1 METANTNSI
10 AFCGDLYLGEREVSL
25 SDPMEIL
32 MQSFAAC
39 SVNLEAPILQK
50 EGLCTSKINCP
61 LYSNPYTI
69 ETLNQLQCNLVSLG
83 NNHIADWGQAGL
95 CESIERLKEA
105 EISFVGAGLDLA
117 SSRTPFVAILP
128 QGTVGFL
135 SYGDPEIECKSATE
149 DGYGCNPL
157 NPDRMREEVAVLA
170 REVDVVIAQV
180 HTGLTNY
187 HLPLPGTRTLFRQLI
202 DAGASA
208 VIGHHPHVI
217 QGREIYRSKPIYY
230 SLGNFVFA
238 PILRQHGWMNLTEE
252 NCKSIIVELRLAN
265 GQLVSWK
272 EHHTAYCLSKDILNL
287 IQGHALQDRTRK
299 LDAWSVSLS
308 EDLPRY
314 SKVYQ
319 QYVMK
324 RTLSR
329 LLWRLHPL
337 RWNEISL
344 KHFTALVKGFTRS

>member
-1 METANTNSI
+1 MKTASTSSI
-10 AFCGDLYLGEREVSL
+10 AFCGDLYLGERKISL
-25 SDPMEIL
+25 SDPVKLL
-32 MQSFAAC
+32 MQSFSAC
-39 SVNLEAPILQK
+39 CVNLESPILQK

-61 LYSNPYTI
+61 LYSSPHALGI
-69 ETLNQLQCNLVSLG
+69 FDQLHCNLASLG
-83 NNHIADWGQAGL
+83 NNHITDWGEAGL

-105 EISFVGAGLDLA
+105 DVSFVGAGLDIVFA
-117 SSRTPFVAILP
+117 RTPHVAILP
-128 QGTVGFL
+128 QGTVGYL
-135 SYGDPEIECKSATE
+135 SYGDPEIDCKSATE

-157 NPDRMREEVAVLA
+157 NPDRMMEEVVVLA
-170 REVDVVIAQV
+170 RETDVVIVQV

-187 HLPLPGTRTLFRQLI
+187 HLPLPDTRTLFRQLI

-217 QGREIYRSKPIYY
+217 QGREIYRGKPIYY
-230 SLGNFVFA
+230 SLGNFIFA

-252 NCKSIIVELRLAN
+252 NCKSIIVELTLAN

-272 EHHTAYCLSKDILNL
+272 EHHTAYCLSKDTLDL
-287 IQGHALQDRTRK
+287 IQGRALHDRIRK
-299 LDAWSVSLS
+299 LDAWSASLC
-308 EDLPRY
+308 EDLSCY
-314 SKVYQ
+314 SRIYQ

-324 RTLSR
+324 RTLAR
-329 LLWRLHPL
+329 LLWRLHPR